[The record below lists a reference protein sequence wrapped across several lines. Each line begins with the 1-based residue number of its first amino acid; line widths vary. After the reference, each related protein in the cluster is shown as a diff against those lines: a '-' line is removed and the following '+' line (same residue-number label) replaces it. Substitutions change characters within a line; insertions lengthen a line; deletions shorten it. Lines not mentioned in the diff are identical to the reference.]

1 MQAHLNSVTGVPVCH
16 YSKLSWQ
23 PLNGEFN
30 KSPPMPRTNRQLS
43 VSEEI
48 RLLSASSRFMML
60 YFTTYFQDCQE
71 DFEIFFV
78 FSHLRAKTQG
88 RIAILAHK
96 NGVGSLRVGLF
107 PSKLLFIGVLGIT
120 PVATGYTSSDASRAS
135 FPSRGSLPKKPLSI

>member
-60 YFTTYFQDCQE
+60 YFTTYFQNCQE

-88 RIAILAHK
+88 LIATLAHK

-107 PSKLLFIGVLGIT
+107 
-120 PVATGYTSSDASRAS
+120 
-135 FPSRGSLPKKPLSI
+135 SLN